1 MGKSTQWVLIAVG
14 AVGGFVLLFLGI
26 SHLRTLVDA
35 GVIPDE
41 VLTSRV
47 NSTLWPLVIGL
58 WLLTGSII
66 AAFHTRRSR

>member
-1 MGKSTQWVLIAVG
+1 MGKGSRWALIAVG

-26 SHLRTLVDA
+26 SHFWTLVHA

-47 NSTLWPLVIGL
+47 NATLWPLVIGL
-58 WLLTGSII
+58 WLLTGCIL
-66 AAFHTRRSR
+66 AAVRTHRSG